1 MGIKRK
7 ALVRDKDDAR
17 PVGPKPIKLHRS
29 VDPDDLEDAV
39 GLNGAQDGFVF
50 SAAAGDRLVVV
61 RPADGGR
68 GTSVCTVLRVAPG
81 PDGLVET
88 YDETRQQLFAFTAN
102 EVAVHYDTVTVKIL
116 GSARVE
122 RC

>member
-7 ALVRDKDDAR
+7 ALAAAKDESR
-17 PVGPKPIKLHRS
+17 PIGPRPIKPHRS

-39 GLNGAQDGFVF
+39 VLNETQDGFKFV
-50 SAAAGDRLVVV
+50 AVAGDRLVVV

-68 GTSVCTVLRVAPG
+68 GTSVCTVLRAAPG

-102 EVAVHYDTVTVKIL
+102 EVAVHYDTITVKIL
-116 GSARVE
+116 GGARVE